1 MVMNIIADL
10 KSTGAVTNDQIAK
23 ALVDRGELSISEVFE
38 WNGTRYDFTD
48 KVKTSGSITVLI
60 ALHKSGTINAVKMIG
75 ETIGNLRSSIESE
88 SFTDAQKVAKID
100 EAIEYLKV
108 VRGLLVD
115 GGEKVATF
123 PDIEKSLDDAYD
135 ETDSYHAITVLG

>member
-1 MVMNIIADL
+1 MVMNILADL
-10 KSTGAVTNDQIAK
+10 KSTGAVTDAVLTKCLLDSGDIRI
-23 ALVDRGELSISEVFE
+23 V
-38 WNGTRYDFTD
+38 WNGFAPTVYGEPTAER
-48 KVKTSGSITVLI
+48 VLI
-60 ALHKSGTINAVKMIG
+60 ALHKSGTINAVKLIG

-123 PDIEKSLDDAYD
+123 PDTEKTLDDAYD
-135 ETDSYHAITVLG
+135 ENDSYHAITVLG